1 MRCCQTLQY
10 QSHLNTLRNR
20 NEIQVVS
27 LEGFCQLQK
36 ATACPGGLIFRKM
49 VSNVWHLMTRHIF
62 AKKVQRAQAQN
73 SSGGRRCCHSCLPT
87 GDCYL
92 WNSLTS
98 RLPSSHLKSSE
109 FYKIMAWWN
118 KLSWIVSFWKAA
130 KIYNVS
136 ITLTKKKKKE
146 RKIWQHEIIHIRQK
160 RKFTLLGCLNG
171 STTMLE
177 LWNAK
182 VGWNIKWADFAGRQV
197 WAPDTTWLPP
207 SCDLLLQIIGL
218 DWVSLPVGE
227 MGFEILS
234 CAFVVHIS
242 AFLWGYSP
250 IPLILLEEEVDSY
263 ISTQKWAHGLCLAH
277 LSPV

>member
-1 MRCCQTLQY
+1 M
-10 QSHLNTLRNR
+10 
-20 NEIQVVS
+20 
-27 LEGFCQLQK
+27 
-36 ATACPGGLIFRKM
+36 CP
-49 VSNVWHLMTRHIF
+49 SPW
-62 AKKVQRAQAQN
+62 Q
-73 SSGGRRCCHSCLPT
+73 
-87 GDCYL
+87 
-92 WNSLTS
+92 
-98 RLPSSHLKSSE
+98 
-109 FYKIMAWWN
+109 
-118 KLSWIVSFWKAA
+118 
-130 KIYNVS
+130 
-136 ITLTKKKKKE
+136 KKKKKE

-218 DWVSLPVGE
+218 DWISLPVGE

>member
-136 ITLTKKKKKE
+136 ITLTKKKKGK
-146 RKIWQHEIIHIRQK
+146 KN
-160 RKFTLLGCLNG
+160 L
-171 STTMLE
+171 
-177 LWNAK
+177 
-182 VGWNIKWADFAGRQV
+182 
-197 WAPDTTWLPP
+197 TTWNNTYKAKKK
-207 SCDLLLQIIGL
+207 IHFIGML
-218 DWVSLPVGE
+218 KWLHNN
-227 MGFEILS
+227 
-234 CAFVVHIS
+234 ARVVECKSGMEHKMS
-242 AFLWGYSP
+242 RLCWK
-250 IPLILLEEEVDSY
+250 
-263 ISTQKWAHGLCLAH
+263 TGLGSRHNLAA
-277 LSPV
+277 S

>member
-1 MRCCQTLQY
+1 MKVSRVFTAVSSLPPSQHLHHRLFEKPSFLQEERFQLSGESSAEMRCCQTLQY
-10 QSHLNTLRNR
+10 QSHLNMLRNR

-49 VSNVWHLMTRHIF
+49 VRNVWHLMTRHIF

-73 SSGGRRCCHSCLPT
+73 SSGGRRGCHSCLPT

-136 ITLTKKKKKE
+136 ITLTKKKKKGKKNLTTWNN
-146 RKIWQHEIIHIRQK
+146 RYKAKKKIHFIGMLKWLHNNARVVGMQK
-160 RKFTLLGCLNG
+160 WDGAENEQTLLEDGSGLQTQLGCLLAV
-171 STTMLE
+171 T
-177 LWNAK
+177 
-182 VGWNIKWADFAGRQV
+182 
-197 WAPDTTWLPP
+197 
-207 SCDLLLQIIGL
+207 SC
-218 DWVSLPVGE
+218 SR
-227 MGFEILS
+227 S
-234 CAFVVHIS
+234 
-242 AFLWGYSP
+242 
-250 IPLILLEEEVDSY
+250 
-263 ISTQKWAHGLCLAH
+263 
-277 LSPV
+277 